1 MVGLAGQSP
10 PLLLAAQAVAAES
23 DSSMDLSMIGSLT
36 ARRGWTAALLVG
48 ALGASPLGAQVSDP
62 DDSESADELATAAL
76 ARVVPRPAALDAAR
90 QLGPIEIDGRL
101 DEGEWAQGRVFTG
114 FIQQEP
120 IEGDPAEHDTEIRV
134 LIGDDAIW
142 IGARMWDPRPEGI
155 DARLARRDAFGT
167 ADQIGFMVDPNRD
180 GLTGYGFN
188 VSAAGVQSDM
198 YLYDDDR
205 VDREWNAV
213 WASAVEVD
221 EFGWTAEMRV
231 PLSQI
236 RYEASDDPQT
246 WGINFTRFRVANNE
260 RTYQALVS
268 KLRRGLVGQMGTI
281 DGVQVSDPS
290 RRLEVV
296 PYVVSSLHRGPS
308 VDGDPFFDGS
318 AANGRFGMD
327 LSYGLGAAFT
337 LDATINP
344 DFGQVEADPAVINL
358 SAFETF
364 FPEQRPFFTEDARV
378 FDFTLSGGRNQLF
391 YSRRVGRSPQG
402 RSPSG
407 SLFSDAPDNA
417 TILGAA
423 KLSGRTS
430 SGLSIGALAA
440 VTGSEHG
447 EAVLSD
453 GSPGDFLAEPRSEFG
468 VVSIAKDFNGGA
480 SQIRGIGTALR
491 RELPGDGSFDWLP
504 SSAFNAGL
512 RFDHQW
518 NDREWRLY
526 GFLAGS
532 HVRGDEAA
540 MTRIQQASNHYFQRP
555 DATRLTLD
563 PTRTSLSGLDWR
575 LQLERQN
582 AEHWTYSIWAAEVTS
597 GFEINDVGFSTR
609 SEVLDAGLRMGYRE
623 IQPGS
628 VFRNYNISASTFH
641 NWSHEALD
649 DVFSIGSWHNARA
662 RGSYSL
668 NTSGQFLNY
677 WSIRAST
684 SYNPQQMSRQA
695 TRGGPMMV
703 GPASLNAN
711 FNVSTDQRKSVSA
724 GLSFNIGD
732 DRVGLGGRKSIGG
745 MVRFQPSDN
754 LSLSLGPNFGVSR
767 SGDQYVTATSTLPYS
782 PTYGVRYLFADI
794 EQRSFSMETRVDWT
808 FTPRLSLQLYAQPL
822 LSSGDYLRYKQL
834 AAAETF
840 DFVDLMPT
848 SVGNTQEVD
857 FDGDAS
863 TDFTFTDRDFN
874 VRSLVGNAVLRWE
887 YRPGSTIFFVWQRQ
901 QADRALTGDFDLG
914 RDAGALFGAPANN
927 RFIVKVNYW
936 LGL

>member
-1 MVGLAGQSP
+1 MVRWLATRRVWITALSF
-10 PLLLAAQAVAAES
+10 AV
-23 DSSMDLSMIGSLT
+23 
-36 ARRGWTAALLVG
+36 
-48 ALGASPLGAQVSDP
+48 LGASPLGAQEGEP
-62 DDSESADELATAAL
+62 TDSESESELAVAAIPE
-76 ARVVPRPAALDAAR
+76 VVPPRPAPLDAAR
-90 QLGPIEIDGRL
+90 QVGPIDIDGRL
-101 DEGEWAQGRVFTG
+101 DEDAWAEARVFSRFT
-114 FIQQEP
+114 QSEP
-120 IEGDPAEHDTEIRV
+120 VEGDPAEHDTEVRI
-134 LIGDDAIW
+134 LIGDEAIW
-142 IGARMWDPRPEGI
+142 IGARMPDPFPEGI
-155 DARLARRDAFGT
+155 ETRLSRRDGFGT
-167 ADQIGFMVDPNRD
+167 SDQFGFMIDPNRD

-198 YLYDDDR
+198 YLYNDDN
-205 VDREWNAV
+205 VDPEWDAV
-213 WASAVEVD
+213 WSSAVSVD
-221 EFGWTAEMRV
+221 GSGWTAEMRV

-246 WGINFTRFRVANNE
+246 WGINFTRFRVTNNE
-260 RTYQALVS
+260 RSYHTLIS
-268 KLRRGLVGQMGTI
+268 RLRRGLVSQMGRI

-290 RRLEVV
+290 RRLEMV
-296 PYVVSSLHRGPS
+296 PYVVTSLHRGPA

-318 AANGRFGMD
+318 AANGRMGVD

-364 FPEQRPFFTEDARV
+364 FREQRPFFTEDARV
-378 FDFTLSGGRNQLF
+378 FDFSLSGGSNQLF

-407 SLFSDAPDNA
+407 TAFSDAPDNA

-440 VTGSEHG
+440 VTGNERG
-447 EAVLSD
+447 EALYTD
-453 GSPGDFLAEPRSEFG
+453 GSTGNFLVEPRAEYG
-468 VVSIAKDFNGGA
+468 VVSLAKDFNDGA

-532 HVRGDEAA
+532 HVRGDAEAI
-540 MTRIQQASNHYFQRP
+540 TRIQQASNHYFQRP

-563 PTRTSLSGLDWR
+563 PTRTSLSGLNWR
-575 LQLERQN
+575 LQFARQN
-582 AEHWTYSIWAAEVTS
+582 AEHWTYSIWAAQVTS

-609 SEVLDAGLRMGYRE
+609 AEVLDGGVRVGYRE

-628 VFRNYNISASTFH
+628 VFRNYDFSASTFH

-649 DVFSIGSWHNARA
+649 DVFSIDSWHNARS

-668 NTSGQFLNY
+668 NASGEFLNY
-677 WSIRAST
+677 WRVRAST
-684 SYNPQQMSRQA
+684 SYNPQQMSRRA
-695 TRGGPMMV
+695 TRGGPKMV
-703 GPASLNAN
+703 GPAALNAN
-711 FNVSTDQRKSVSA
+711 FNLNSDQRKAVSFGA
-724 GLSFNIGD
+724 SLNVSD
-732 DRVGLGGRKSIGG
+732 DRIGTGGRKSIGG
-745 MVRFQPSDN
+745 NVRFQPSDN
-754 LSLSLGPNFGVSR
+754 LSFSLGPNYSLSR
-767 SGDQYVTATSTLPYS
+767 SGDQYVTATSALPYS
-782 PTYGVRYLFADI
+782 PTYGTRYLFADL

-808 FTPRLSLQLYAQPL
+808 FTPTLSLQLYAQPL
-822 LSSGDYLRYKQL
+822 LSSGDYIQYKQL
-834 AAAETF
+834 ETAETF
-840 DFVDLMPT
+840 DFVNLMPT
-848 SVGNTQEVD
+848 SVGSTQEVD
-857 FDGDAS
+857 FDNDGTA
-863 TDFTFTDRDFN
+863 DFSFTDRDFN
-874 VRSLVGNAVLRWE
+874 VRSLIGNAVLRWE

-901 QADRALTGDFDLG
+901 QAERALLGDFDFG
-914 RDAGALFGAPANN
+914 RDASALFGAPADD